1 MDECLGG
8 VSQSIQIFQKFSIAV
23 TSHLIRIMSFL
34 IAGLGNIGAEY
45 EETRHN
51 IGFKIADK
59 LVAEGKSAF
68 SLQRLAFYA
77 EYRSRG
83 KNVYVI
89 KPTTYM
95 NLSGKALR
103 YWMTELKIQPQ
114 NVLVVL
120 DDLAI
125 PYGTLRIR
133 PKGSDG
139 GHNGLK
145 DIDATLGNNNYP
157 RLRFGIGNE
166 FSKGKQ
172 IDYVLGK
179 WSVDELKVMDEKI
192 NNACAAVNSFMFEG
206 IERAMNKFNK

>member
-1 MDECLGG
+1 
-8 VSQSIQIFQKFSIAV
+8 
-23 TSHLIRIMSFL
+23 MSFL

-68 SLQRLAFYA
+68 SLERLAFYA

-83 KNVYVI
+83 KNIYVI

-172 IDYVLGK
+172 VDYVLGK
-179 WSVDELKVMDEKI
+179 WSVEEMKLMDEKI

>member
-1 MDECLGG
+1 
-8 VSQSIQIFQKFSIAV
+8 
-23 TSHLIRIMSFL
+23 MSFL
-34 IAGLGNIGAEY
+34 IAGLGNIGEEY
-45 EETRHN
+45 ENTRHN
-51 IGFKIADK
+51 IGFKVADS
-59 LVAEGKSAF
+59 LVAAGKSSF
-68 SLQRLAFYA
+68 SLERLAFFA

-125 PYGTLRIR
+125 PFGTIRIR
-133 PKGSDG
+133 AKGSDG

-157 RLRFGIGNE
+157 RLRFGIGAD
-166 FSKGKQ
+166 FSKGRQ
-172 IDYVLGK
+172 VDYVLGK
-179 WSVDELKVMDEKI
+179 WSVEEMKTLDERI
-192 NNACAAVNSFMFEG
+192 NVACDATNSFMFEG
-206 IERAMNKFNK
+206 LDRAMSKFNK

>member
-1 MDECLGG
+1 M
-8 VSQSIQIFQKFSIAV
+8 IQIFQKLSIAV
-23 TSHLIRIMSFL
+23 TSPLIRAMSFL